1 LCVSTCVCVCV
12 CVCVVIVSAW
22 NRLRF
27 CHFNIWFNYN
37 ISTCT
42 YAFLSNLFHAD
53 PGHDSIS
60 FEELGWV
67 QLQRKIILS
76 SSRIFHERNSSQNNN
91 ARHTRCTFFSGR
103 NKWWNIKGSCNPV
116 VKINIFLVLLVASLK
131 SKQVLIPCKHSQP
144 SLIFSGEASV
154 PECRQIWRTTV
165 NHVALPRNFRVGWK
179 YKPGKNSRLFNQNVE

>member
-1 LCVSTCVCVCV
+1 VCECERMPA

-22 NRLRF
+22 NRLRKC

-42 YAFLSNLFHAD
+42 YAFLPNLFHAD
-53 PGHDSIS
+53 PW
-60 FEELGWV
+60 FNLLWRTWLGSV
-67 QLQRKIILS
+67 ASQNHLILFA

-116 VKINIFLVLLVASLK
+116 VKINIFLVLLVASVK
-131 SKQVLIPCKHSQP
+131 SKQVLIPCKHYQP
-144 SLIFSGEASV
+144 SLIFAGEVSV

-179 YKPGKNSRLFNQNVE
+179 YKPGKNSRLFNQNVK